1 MLASDEPL
9 ARLCPGAPPPLCFAS
24 AGPNLG
30 KDEALREA
38 ATNRTYISGL
48 LQTVAERGRAWV
60 GLRRADPLGLE
71 ALLTLSEKLL
81 TGRGEASGVALAR
94 TILVGYGA
102 LAPAQRAE
110 FLVKAATRFGPD
122 LAMLGEQAKA
132 FLEKPDERQAARLL
146 RRAEPRRQEL
156 IRRLNHA
163 PGGTLALVRMREE
176 VLAAAG
182 GDPALAAL
190 DEDFLHLFGSWF
202 NRGFL
207 ALRRIDW
214 TTPANILERIIRHE
228 AVHAIDGFDELRRRL
243 EPPDRRL
250 YAFFHPALGDEPL
263 IFVEVALTDSI
274 PGAIAPLLA
283 PERPELQPQFATT
296 AVFYSIS
303 NAQKGLA
310 RVSFGNFLI
319 KQVVE
324 ELKRELPRLQTFVT
338 LSPVPGF
345 ARWLDGE
352 RGKEDSSFLNTAT
365 RRTLNLL
372 DHSSWTTK
380 AAAVDPLNRT
390 LSQLAA
396 AYFIHARNG
405 AGRVIDPVARF
416 HLGNGAK
423 LERINPLGDL
433 SATGLQQSHGLMVN
447 YLYDLDHIEENHETF
462 ANKGEVVASSAIR
475 KLAKAKAAASELARG
490 VES

>member
-1 MLASDEPL
+1 MS
-9 ARLCPGAPPPLCFAS
+9 
-24 AGPNLG
+24 
-30 KDEALREA
+30 EA

-48 LQTVAERGRAWV
+48 LHTVADRGRAWV
-60 GLRRADPLGLE
+60 GLRRVDPLGLD
-71 ALLTLSEKLL
+71 ALMTLAEKLL

-110 FLVKAATRFGPD
+110 FLSKAATRFGPD
-122 LAMLGEQAKA
+122 LAALGKEAQA
-132 FLEKPDERQAARLL
+132 FLDKPDERQAARLL
-146 RRAEPRRQEL
+146 RNAEPKRQEL

-176 VLAAAG
+176 ILASS

-214 TTPANILERIIRHE
+214 TTPANILEKIIRHE
-228 AVHAIDGFDELRRRL
+228 AVHAISGFDELRRRL

-274 PGAIAPLLA
+274 PGAIAPLLVA
-283 PERPELQPQFATT
+283 QRAELQPQAATT

-345 ARWLDGE
+345 ARWVDGE
-352 RGKEDSSFLNTAT
+352 RANEDSRFLNPES
-365 RRTLNLL
+365 RRALALL
-372 DHSSWTTK
+372 DRPNWSSK
-380 AAAVDPLNRT
+380 AAAVEALGRALPP
-390 LSQLAA
+390 LAA
-396 AYFIHARNG
+396 HYFIHARSAN
-405 AGRVIDPVARF
+405 GRVIDPVARF
-416 HLGNGAK
+416 HLGNGAR

-433 SATGLQQSHGLMVN
+433 SAAGLQQSYGLMVN

-462 ANKGEVVASSAIR
+462 ANKGEVVASAAIR
-475 KLAKAKAAASELARG
+475 RLAR
-490 VES
+490 VKPARDTALEPPRNVDNS

>member
-1 MLASDEPL
+1 MS
-9 ARLCPGAPPPLCFAS
+9 
-24 AGPNLG
+24 
-30 KDEALREA
+30 EA

-48 LQTVAERGRAWV
+48 WHTVADRGRAWV
-60 GLRRADPLGLE
+60 GLRRADPLGLD
-71 ALLTLSEKLL
+71 ALLTLAEKLL

-94 TILVGYGA
+94 TILTGYGA

-110 FLVKAATRFGPD
+110 FLSKAATRFGPD
-122 LAMLGEQAKA
+122 LAALGNEAKA
-132 FLEKPDERQAARLL
+132 FLDKPDERQAARLL
-146 RRAEPRRQEL
+146 RNAEPKRQEL

-176 VLAAAG
+176 ILAAP

-207 ALRRIDW
+207 TLRRIDW
-214 TTPANILERIIRHE
+214 TTPANILEKIIRHE
-228 AVHAIDGFDELRRRL
+228 AVHAISGFDELRRRL

-250 YAFFHPALGDEPL
+250 YAFFHPALDDEPL

-274 PGAIAPLLA
+274 PGAIAPLLVA
-283 PERPELQPQFATT
+283 ERAELQPQTATT

-352 RGKEDSSFLNTAT
+352 RANEDSRFLNAES
-365 RRTLNLL
+365 RRALALL
-372 DHSSWTTK
+372 DRPNWSTK
-380 AAAVDPLNRT
+380 AAAVEALARALPA
-390 LSQLAA
+390 LAA
-396 AYFIHARNG
+396 HYFIHARSAN
-405 AGRVIDPVARF
+405 GRVIDPVARF
-416 HLGNGAK
+416 HLGNGAR

-433 SATGLQQSHGLMVN
+433 SAAGLQQSYGLMVN

-462 ANKGEVVASSAIR
+462 ANKGEVVASTAIR
-475 KLAKAKAAASELARG
+475 RLAR
-490 VES
+490 VKPAPEPS

>member
-1 MLASDEPL
+1 MS
-9 ARLCPGAPPPLCFAS
+9 
-24 AGPNLG
+24 
-30 KDEALREA
+30 EA

-60 GLRRADPLGLE
+60 GLRRADPLGLD
-71 ALLTLSEKLL
+71 ALLGLSEKLL

-94 TILVGYGA
+94 TVLAGYAA
-102 LAPAQRAE
+102 LAAPQRAE
-110 FLVKAATRFGPD
+110 FLVRAAKRFGPD
-122 LAMLGEQAKA
+122 LDALARQAKS
-132 FLEKPDERQAARLL
+132 FLDDPNEARATRLL
-146 RRAEPRRQEL
+146 KAAEPKRQEW
-156 IRRLNHA
+156 IRRLNHP
-163 PGGTLALVRMREE
+163 PGGTLALVRMREDI
-176 VLAAAG
+176 LAAMAS
-182 GDPALAAL
+182 DPALAAL
-190 DEDFLHLFGSWF
+190 DDDFLHLFGSWF

-207 ALRRIDW
+207 VLRRIDW
-214 TTPANILERIIRHE
+214 TTPANILEKIIRNE

-283 PERPELQPQFATT
+283 PDRVQLLPQLATT

-338 LSPVPGF
+338 LSPAPGF
-345 ARWLDGE
+345 ARWLNAE
-352 RGKEDSSFLNTAT
+352 RANEESRFLNAEA
-365 RRTLNLL
+365 RRALALL
-372 DHSSWTTK
+372 DHPNWPSK
-380 AAAVDPLNRT
+380 AAAVEALARVLPP
-390 LSQLAA
+390 LAA
-396 AYFIHARNG
+396 SYFIHARSAN
-405 AGRVIDPVARF
+405 GRVIDPVARF
-416 HLGNGAK
+416 HLGNGAR
-423 LERINPLGDL
+423 LERISMLGDL
-433 SATGLQQSHGLMVN
+433 SETGLRQSYGLMVN
-447 YLYDLDHIEENHETF
+447 YLYDLDHIEENHEAY
-462 ANKGEVVASSAIR
+462 ANKGEVVASTPIR
-475 KLAKAKAAASELARG
+475 RLARPRSAAAQEPARS

>member
-1 MLASDEPL
+1 VS
-9 ARLCPGAPPPLCFAS
+9 
-24 AGPNLG
+24 
-30 KDEALREA
+30 EA
-38 ATNRTYISGL
+38 ATNRTYISSL
-48 LQTVAERGRAWV
+48 WQTVSERGRAWV

-94 TILVGYGA
+94 TILIGYAA
-102 LAPAQRAE
+102 LSPAQRGE
-110 FLVKAATRFGPD
+110 FLTKAATRFGPD
-122 LAMLGEQAKA
+122 LAALAKEAQA
-132 FLEKPDERQAARLL
+132 FVDRPDETRAAQLL
-146 RRAEPRRQEL
+146 RKAEPKRQEL

-163 PGGTLALVRMREE
+163 PGGTLSLVRMREDI
-176 VLAAAG
+176 LASPD

-207 ALRRIDW
+207 VLRRIDW
-214 TTPANILERIIRHE
+214 TTPANILEKIIRHE
-228 AVHAIDGFDELRRRL
+228 AVHAMSGFDELRRRL

-274 PGAIAPLLA
+274 LGAIAPLLSA
-283 PERPELQPQFATT
+283 ERAELQSQAATT

-324 ELKRELPRLQTFVT
+324 DLKRELPRLQTFVT

-345 ARWLDGE
+345 ARWLEGE
-352 RGKEDSSFLNTAT
+352 SANENSRFLNAEQ
-365 RRTLNLL
+365 RRALALL
-372 DHSSWTTK
+372 ERPNWPSK
-380 AAAVDPLNRT
+380 AAAVEALNRT
-390 LSQLAA
+390 LPALAA
-396 AYFIHARNG
+396 NYFIHARSAN
-405 AGRVIDPVARF
+405 GRVIDPVARF
-416 HLGNGAK
+416 HLGNGAR

-433 SATGLQQSHGLMVN
+433 SAAGLKQSHGLMVN
-447 YLYDLDHIEENHETF
+447 YLYDLDHIEENHEAF
-462 ANKGEVVASSAIR
+462 VNKGEVVASSAIR
-475 KLAKAKAAASELARG
+475 RLARAKPAAAPETARS